1 MPTVS
6 HIRTNQQST
15 TSTSSS
21 SRFAAGGRS
30 AASSSKT
37 VTFADQKKKK
47 ELTGKELAD
56 KIKENEYLAHLA
68 EHLESLPLQISTI
81 IEKNSTSMLNLY
93 SEISVK
99 LTPLSRF
106 DTKIKLKDG
115 TEVLFAP
122 SCCRLEN
129 PVTGSR
135 LIKDSDEFK
144 QIVSDYDELI
154 KKFRSDSTNLM
165 KKVAELEVSTRQ
177 AKLRECVIASIV
189 DVAQNLVVAEW
200 TRVKC
205 DTPAAKLDLSTK
217 AMAYKIAHD
226 YIHAHFNEIR
236 LNLLKFDSLPDAEEA
251 LQKFRD
257 KQGVTIGA
265 VPDEFNDETKWTY
278 MKAKDKLID
287 LFPKMSFEVF
297 SKVSERN
304 VLRSID
310 AELSVMNNN
319 AAASEL
325 NEATA
330 DAITADAPITK
341 STLGEFVIKQLD
353 KFKKEMRSNFSA
365 D

>member
-1 MPTVS
+1 L
-6 HIRTNQQST
+6 ST
-15 TSTSSS
+15 
-21 SRFAAGGRS
+21 S

-56 KIKENEYLAHLA
+56 KIKDNEYLSPLA

-93 SEISVK
+93 TEISVK

-165 KKVAELEVSTRQ
+165 KKVAELEVSTRH
-177 AKLRECVIASIV
+177 KPSF
-189 DVAQNLVVAEW
+189 
-200 TRVKC
+200 
-205 DTPAAKLDLSTK
+205 
-217 AMAYKIAHD
+217 KIA
-226 YIHAHFNEIR
+226 
-236 LNLLKFDSLPDAEEA
+236 
-251 LQKFRD
+251 
-257 KQGVTIGA
+257 
-265 VPDEFNDETKWTY
+265 
-278 MKAKDKLID
+278 
-287 LFPKMSFEVF
+287 
-297 SKVSERN
+297 
-304 VLRSID
+304 
-310 AELSVMNNN
+310 
-319 AAASEL
+319 
-325 NEATA
+325 
-330 DAITADAPITK
+330 
-341 STLGEFVIKQLD
+341 
-353 KFKKEMRSNFSA
+353 
-365 D
+365 